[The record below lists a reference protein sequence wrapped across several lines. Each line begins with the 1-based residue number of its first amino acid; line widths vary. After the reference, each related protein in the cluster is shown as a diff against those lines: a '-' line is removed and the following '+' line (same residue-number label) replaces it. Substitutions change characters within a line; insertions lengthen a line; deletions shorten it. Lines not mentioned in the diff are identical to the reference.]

1 VELCWQ
7 VINSTHWCSWDKFFQ
22 NAIDRTYSY
31 YWGKRPTHF
40 IIVEL
45 GITNGHAMVNKMPW
59 DSASVA
65 DVSRWRCLAFPWAM
79 LNEMAWNAARAADVA
94 WWRCLPF
101 QWSMTFIH
109 QIEHVKKC
117 LETHYNT

>member
-1 VELCWQ
+1 
-7 VINSTHWCSWDKFFQ
+7 
-22 NAIDRTYSY
+22 
-31 YWGKRPTHF
+31 
-40 IIVEL
+40 
-45 GITNGHAMVNKMPW
+45 
-59 DSASVA
+59 
-65 DVSRWRCLAFPWAM
+65 M